1 MPLLIQDN
9 LPYKRADV
17 VELKN
22 HDQKGWSVQE
32 EIEDTKEDI
41 RIRSSKKNIQHN
53 DKQRS
58 TQHTHKIKDRATR
71 SPLKTGG
78 ELRCSEG

>member
-22 HDQKGWSVQE
+22 LDQKGWSVQE

-41 RIRSSKKNIQHN
+41 RIRTSKKNRQHN

-71 SPLKTGG
+71 SPQKTGG
-78 ELRCSEG
+78 ELSSEG